1 MKNKS
6 EIFISS
12 TVDFHNIYGAVE
24 IANELKTGLE
34 ISRFGKLK
42 ELETNFDET
51 LNIYKDAVKDL
62 EHDLTLH
69 GFFSNLCVTSKD
81 PLIKEAS
88 IKRYYQSFE
97 IAAELGAKTV
107 VFHTCF
113 NNLLM
118 QQKYRDGFFLGT
130 LEFYNELIP
139 HFEKEGIIA
148 TIENVHEKDNEL
160 IRNIIAAINSPNLK
174 ATIDIGHCNIH
185 SKIPV
190 SEWIKDYG
198 IMLHH
203 MHFHNNFGDEDAHSS
218 LKNGSL
224 DIKPVLETLKAME
237 LHPQIAFEIFDR
249 EELFESIEYFKE
261 IYKEVYGEDII

>member
-24 IANELKTGLE
+24 TANELGVGLE
-34 ISRFGKLK
+34 ISRFGKLR
-42 ELETNFDET
+42 EIEENFDMT
-51 LNIYKDAVKDL
+51 LDMYKDAVGGL

-69 GFFSNLCVTSKD
+69 GFFSNLCVCSKD
-81 PLIKEAS
+81 PLIREAS

-97 IAAELGAKTV
+97 IACELGAKTV

-113 NNLLM
+113 NNLLK
-118 QQKYRDGFFLGT
+118 QKQYRDNFFLST
-130 LEFYNELIP
+130 LEFYREFIP
-139 HFEKEGIIA
+139 HFEKEGIVA

-190 SEWIKDYG
+190 PEWIKDYG

-203 MHFHNNFGDEDAHSS
+203 MHFHNNFKDEDAHGS

-224 DIKPVLETLKAME
+224 EIKPILETLRDMH
-237 LHPQIAFEIFDR
+237 LYPQITFEIFDYDALCESVEYYR
-249 EELFESIEYFKE
+249 ELE
-261 IYKEVYGEDII
+261 KEVWGN

>member
-12 TVDFHNIYGAVE
+12 TVDYHNIYGAVQT
-24 IANELKTGLE
+24 ANELGIGLE
-34 ISRFGKLK
+34 ISRFGRLK
-42 ELETNFDET
+42 ELEDNFDET
-51 LNIYKDAVKDL
+51 LRIYKDAISGL
-62 EHDLTLH
+62 ENGLTLH
-69 GFFSNLCVTSKD
+69 GFFSNLCIPSND
-81 PLIKEAS
+81 PLIYEAS
-88 IKRYYQSFE
+88 VKRYYQSFE

-118 QQKYRDGFFLGT
+118 QQQYRDNFFMRS
-130 LEFYNELIP
+130 LEFFKEFIP
-139 HFEKEGIIA
+139 HFEHEGIVA

-185 SKIPV
+185 SNIPV

-203 MHFHNNFGDEDAHSS
+203 MHFHNNFGNEDAHSS
-218 LKNGSL
+218 LKKGSL
-224 DIKPVLETLKAME
+224 EIRPILETLKAME
-237 LHPQIAFEIFDR
+237 LYPQITFEIFNR
-249 EELFESIEYFKE
+249 EDLYESVEYFKRL
-261 IYKEVYGEDII
+261 YGEIFVE

>member
-24 IANELKTGLE
+24 TANELQTGLE
-34 ISRFGKLK
+34 ISRFGKLR
-42 ELETNFDET
+42 EIDDDFDGT
-51 LNIYKDAVKDL
+51 LALYKDAISGL
-62 EHDLTLH
+62 EGPLTLH
-69 GFFSNLCVTSKD
+69 GFFSNLCIPSKD
-81 PLIKEAS
+81 PLIYEAS
-88 IKRYYQSFE
+88 VKRYYQSFE

-118 QQKYRDGFFLGT
+118 QKQYRDNFFMRS
-130 LEFYNELIP
+130 LEFFKEFIP
-139 HFEKEGIIA
+139 HFEREGIVA

-190 SEWIKDYG
+190 PEWIKDYG

-203 MHFHNNFGDEDAHSS
+203 MHFHNNFVDEDAHGS
-218 LKNGSL
+218 LKKGTL
-224 DIKPVLETLKAME
+224 QIRPILETLKSME
-237 LHPQIAFEIFDR
+237 LYPQITFEIFDR
-249 EELFESIEYFKE
+249 EDLFES
-261 IYKEVYGEDII
+261 V

>member
-6 EIFISS
+6 EILISS

-24 IANELKTGLE
+24 TANELGLGLE
-34 ISRFGKLK
+34 ISRFGKLR
-42 ELETNFDET
+42 EIEDNFDET
-51 LNIYKDAVKDL
+51 LSIYKDAVKDL
-62 EHDLTLH
+62 ENGLTLH
-69 GFFSNLCVTSKD
+69 GFFSNLCVCSKD
-81 PLIKEAS
+81 PLIREAS

-118 QQKYRDGFFLGT
+118 QQQYRDNFFMST
-130 LEFYNELIP
+130 LEFYKEFIP
-139 HFEKEGIIA
+139 NFEKEGIVA
-148 TIENVHEKDNEL
+148 TIENVHEKDNEM
-160 IRNIIAAINSPNLK
+160 IRNVIAAINSPNLK

-185 SKIPV
+185 SQIPV

-203 MHFHNNFGDEDAHSS
+203 MHFHNNYGNEDAHSS
-218 LKNGSL
+218 LKKGSL
-224 DIKPVLETLKAME
+224 EIKPVLETLKTME
-237 LHPQIAFEIFDR
+237 LYPQITFEIFDR
-249 EELFESIEYFKE
+249 DDLYESVAYFKE
-261 IYKEVYGEDII
+261 LHKEVYGE

>member
-24 IANELKTGLE
+24 TANELGTGLE
-34 ISRFGKLK
+34 ISRFGKLR
-42 ELETNFDET
+42 EIEDNFDET
-51 LNIYKDAVKDL
+51 LNTYKNAVKDL
-62 EHDLTLH
+62 DGDLTLH
-69 GFFSNLCVTSKD
+69 GFFSNLCIPSKD
-81 PLIKEAS
+81 PLIYETS

-113 NNLLM
+113 NNLLK
-118 QQKYRDGFFLGT
+118 QQQYRDNFFMRS
-130 LEFYNELIP
+130 LEFYKEFIP
-139 HFEKEGIIA
+139 HFEREGIVA
-148 TIENVHEKDNEL
+148 TIENVHESNNEL
-160 IRNIIAAINSPNLK
+160 IRNIIAAVNSPNLK

-185 SKIPV
+185 SDIPV
-190 SEWIKDYG
+190 TEWIKDYG

-224 DIKPVLETLKAME
+224 QIKPILETLKE
-237 LHPQIAFEIFDR
+237 IRLFPQITFEIFNKED
-249 EELFESIEYFKE
+249 LFESVEYFRKLEKE
-261 IYKEVYGEDII
+261 IYTK

>member
-24 IANELKTGLE
+24 TANELGAGLE

-42 ELETNFDET
+42 EIEDNFDET
-51 LNIYKDAVKDL
+51 LNLYKDAIKNL
-62 EHDLTLH
+62 EHGLTLH
-69 GFFSNLCVTSKD
+69 GFFSNLCIPSKD

-118 QQKYRDGFFLGT
+118 QQKYRDGFFLSM
-130 LEFYNELIP
+130 LEFFKEFIP
-139 HFEKEGIIA
+139 HFENEGIVA
-148 TIENVHEKDNEL
+148 TIENVHEPDCEL
-160 IRNIIAAINSPNLK
+160 IRNIIAAINSPYLK

-190 SEWIKDYG
+190 EQWIKNYG

-203 MHFHNNFGDEDAHSS
+203 MHFHNNFKNEDAHSS

-224 DIKPVLETLKAME
+224 DIKPILETLKQMQ
-237 LHPQIAFEIFDR
+237 LCPQITFEIFNR
-249 EELFESIEYFKE
+249 EALFESVEYFKE
-261 IYKEVYGEDII
+261 VYKEVFGEDF